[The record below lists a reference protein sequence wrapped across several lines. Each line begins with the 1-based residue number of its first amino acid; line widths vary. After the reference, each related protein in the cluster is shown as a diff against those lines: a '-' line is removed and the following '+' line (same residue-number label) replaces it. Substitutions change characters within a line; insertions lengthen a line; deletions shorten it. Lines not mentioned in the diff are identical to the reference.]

1 MPALRGHLG
10 ELGLRY
16 DMLCAAYRL
25 HRTGDLYGA
34 LSVTETNTLCAAYR
48 LQRTV
53 DGMEREVSQMYT
65 HYVLHIACSGREM
78 ERAGGMP
85 TYFFFERFSR
95 CSYQELPCGKYM
107 ER

>member
-1 MPALRGHLG
+1 
-10 ELGLRY
+10 
-16 DMLCAAYRL
+16 MLCAAYHLQRSAS
-25 HRTGDLYGA
+25 LYGA

-85 TYFFFERFSR
+85 KNFPFFNGSVIAR
-95 CSYQELPCGKYM
+95 QELPCGKKG
-107 ER
+107 RAKSL